1 MSHYTF
7 SFPSSLQCVIYLR
20 WIFASSVVE
29 NLNIL
34 IHDIFKT
41 FLQQISVLMSGQNS
55 RTPCASD
62 YSYDWGTVE

>member
-1 MSHYTF
+1 MCDIF
-7 SFPSSLQCVIYLR
+7 DVPR

-41 FLQQISVLMSGQNS
+41 FLQQISVLVSDQNS